1 MDFDSQAETAQIE
14 YKERAVGSKDD
25 LCGADYII
33 IIIIVILLNQ

>member
-25 LCGADYII
+25 RCGADYI